1 MRKMSYGRVLGSHL
15 SHSIRSEHAYPLA
28 RPDDDNDRG
37 LLGKVT
43 SYLTQHHGNTTLVV
57 AREDNL
63 VTVLPR
69 SLTGLRL
76 DITID
81 REKIKCQ
88 VITYNLEVVKMF
100 NLELGDMS
108 LLGGL
113 VAEFL
118 VDDRL
123 CLGLEDLGEQ
133 ELDPVLDRLGR
144 ADISQLLIERLQ
156 GRLVY
161 RSRRCSFLITSTER
175 VCPHCLVLSC
185 NLKEMYFPIYLENK
199 SPVKSRRGRP
209 KSSRTKISQ
218 PFSEQRINVAAN
230 LRGQSTFLEED
241 AIVDDELLGTFT
253 QDGDDPETKKK
264 KLTKKKDWERPP
276 LKENSKEADVVCPV
290 CVRTLKNKSEL
301 KTHFKKHT
309 GDKSL
314 PCGFCPKEFSRK
326 AALFIHFA
334 SVHSELKSYL
344 CADCGAKFKANSALI
359 DHKKRVHLQIK
370 AHKCEE
376 CGKEFF
382 AKKDYGEHLRT
393 HTGERPYQ
401 CQQCGKCFGRGYHLK
416 RHIDSVHR
424 GQAHPLPLQLE
435 AGPPSPPPDLTIDSV
450 ASEVEEDLGRRFGYS
465 ETGDCQGRFSRPNI
479 LSS

>member
-1 MRKMSYGRVLGSHL
+1 MSYGRGLVSHL

-28 RPDDDNDRG
+28 RPDDGNDRG
-37 LLGKVT
+37 ILGEVT
-43 SYLTQHHGNTTLVV
+43 SYLTQHHGNTILVV

-100 NLELGDMS
+100 SQEPGDMS

-123 CLGLEDLGEQ
+123 CHGLEDLGEQ

-185 NLKEMYFPIYLENK
+185 NLKEKYFPIYLENM

-209 KSSRTKISQ
+209 KSSRTKISK
-218 PFSEQRINVAAN
+218 PFSERRMNAAVN
-230 LRGQSTFLEED
+230 LREQATFLDED
-241 AIVDDELLGTFT
+241 DASVDDELLGTFT
-253 QDGDDPETKKK
+253 QYGDDTETEMK
-264 KLTKKKDWERPP
+264 KLTEKKDCEEKP
-276 LKENSKEADVVCPV
+276 LKVGSEEADVVCPV
-290 CVRTLKNKSEL
+290 CVTTLKSKSEL

-309 GDKSL
+309 SGLFSYLANVPNVYTVIIWLLLGDKSL

-326 AALFIHFA
+326 AALFVHFA

-370 AHKCEE
+370 AHK
-376 CGKEFF
+376 
-382 AKKDYGEHLRT
+382 
-393 HTGERPYQ
+393 
-401 CQQCGKCFGRGYHLK
+401 
-416 RHIDSVHR
+416 
-424 GQAHPLPLQLE
+424 
-435 AGPPSPPPDLTIDSV
+435 
-450 ASEVEEDLGRRFGYS
+450 
-465 ETGDCQGRFSRPNI
+465 
-479 LSS
+479 